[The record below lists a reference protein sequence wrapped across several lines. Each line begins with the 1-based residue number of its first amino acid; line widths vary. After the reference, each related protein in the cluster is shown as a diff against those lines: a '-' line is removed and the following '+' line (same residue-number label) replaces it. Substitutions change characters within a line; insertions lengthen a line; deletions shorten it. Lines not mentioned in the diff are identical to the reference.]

1 MLEVAE
7 LRYAWPDGAAFR
19 FDLQVET
26 GRILVLQGPSGIGKS
41 TLLNLIA
48 GLLAPLSGTVRWDGR
63 DITALPP
70 AERPLSILFQQ
81 HNLFDHLD
89 CRSNIA
95 LGIDP
100 ALRLDDGD
108 WRSVEEAME
117 TLGIGGMGRR
127 LPETL
132 SGGQRQR
139 VALARALLRSR
150 VQQRSLLL
158 LDEPFSALDP
168 EIRIECSRIVQR
180 LVEEEGLTAI
190 VVSHDP
196 LDVERLGGIALALRE
211 AGG

>member
-19 FDLQVET
+19 FDLKVEK
-26 GRILVLQGPSGIGKS
+26 GRVLVLQGPSGIGKS
-41 TLLNLIA
+41 TLLSLIA
-48 GLLAPLSGTVRWDGR
+48 GLLAPLSGAVRWAGR

-150 VQQRSLLL
+150 IQHRSLLL

-168 EIRIECSRIVQR
+168 EIRAECSRIVQR
-180 LVEEEGLTAI
+180 LVEQEGLTAI

-196 LDVERLGGIALALRE
+196 LDVERLGGTALALRE